1 MVEEIS
7 TVLRSSY
14 QKGEETVGRFLLAL
28 KVVFGA
34 IKNENL
40 YSDEDMC
47 YNYLWNFLVNMKI
60 YMGF

>member
-7 TVLRSSY
+7 TVLRSRY
-14 QKGEETVGRFLLAL
+14 QKGEKTVGRFLFAL
-28 KVVFGA
+28 KVVFDA

-47 YNYLWNFLVNMKI
+47 YNYLWNF
-60 YMGF
+60 FS

>member
-14 QKGEETVGRFLLAL
+14 QKGKEMVGRFLLAL
-28 KVVFGA
+28 KVVFDA

-40 YSDEDMC
+40 YSDKDMC
-47 YNYLWNFLVNMKI
+47 YNYLWNF
-60 YMGF
+60 FS